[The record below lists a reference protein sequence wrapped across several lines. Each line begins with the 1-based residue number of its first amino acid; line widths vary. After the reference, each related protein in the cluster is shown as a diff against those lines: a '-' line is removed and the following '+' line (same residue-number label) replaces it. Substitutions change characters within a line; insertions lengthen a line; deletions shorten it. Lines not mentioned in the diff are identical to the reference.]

1 LAAPDIAQATAQNLD
16 RFNNEVIG
24 QVFETKLREASQK
37 KDTARMQKLQQMVAI
52 LQQAS
57 APPEMELIQ
66 QLVDA
71 PSEAMMEEILADNE
85 KMVTEE
91 LGGMF
96 AALMQQVEQQ
106 ATKNPEAAELLPK
119 LEAAYSVV
127 IKFQMKK
134 KLR

>member
-1 LAAPDIAQATAQNLD
+1 
-16 RFNNEVIG
+16 
-24 QVFETKLREASQK
+24 
-37 KDTARMQKLQQMVAI
+37 MQKLQQMVAI